1 MDTAS
6 TKSELRKI
14 MKLQRPQSS
23 LGLFEQ
29 LRSLAEKTRATKIG
43 SYSPLENEP
52 DLGTFNNWAAE
63 NLSLYFPRVVQD
75 KLEFAQGPLR
85 AGKFK
90 IMEPTGSAILPSDLD
105 LILIPALAVDVL
117 GNRLGKGKGFYDRW
131 LVDVAST
138 NLFAVVFDSEVL
150 ELVPNEP
157 HDKKVNGIVTPT
169 RLIAI

>member
-6 TKSELRKI
+6 AKSELRKI
-14 MKLQRPQSS
+14 INSQRPQSS

-29 LRSLAEKTRATKIG
+29 LQRLAKKTDATKIA

-52 DLGTFNNWAAE
+52 DLGDFNNWAAE
-63 NLSLYFPRVVQD
+63 SVDLYYPRVVHD
-75 KLEFAQGPLR
+75 RLEFAKGPLR
-85 AGKFK
+85 IGRFE
-90 IMEPTGSAILPSDLD
+90 IMEPTGSAILSSALD
-105 LILIPALAVDVL
+105 LILVPALAADVL

-131 LVDVAST
+131 LEDVASK
-138 NLFAVVFDSEVL
+138 NIFAVVFDSEVL
-150 ELVPNEP
+150 ELVPNDP

>member
-6 TKSELRKI
+6 AKLELRKTLN
-14 MKLQRPQSS
+14 LQRPQSS

-29 LRSLAEKTRATKIG
+29 LRSLAKKTQATKIA

-52 DLGTFNNWAAE
+52 DLEAFNNWAAE
-63 NLSLYFPRVVQD
+63 NLNLYFPRVVQD

-90 IMEPTGSAILPSDLD
+90 IMEPTGSVILPSELD
-105 LILIPALAVDVL
+105 LILIPALAVDAL
-117 GNRLGKGKGFYDRW
+117 GNRLGKGMGFYDRW
-131 LVDVAST
+131 LVDVPST

>member
-6 TKSELRKI
+6 AKSELRKI
-14 MKLQRPQSS
+14 INSQRPQSS
-23 LGLFEQ
+23 IGLFEQ
-29 LRSLAEKTRATKIG
+29 LQSLSKKTDATKIA

-52 DLGTFNNWAAE
+52 DLKSFNDWAAE
-63 NLSLYFPRVVQD
+63 SSSLYFPRVVHD

-90 IMEPTGSAILPSDLD
+90 IMEPTGEAILSSDLD
-105 LILIPALAVDVL
+105 LILVPALAADFL

-131 LVDVAST
+131 LENVASR
-138 NLFAVVFDSEVL
+138 NIFAVVFDSEVL
-150 ELVPNEP
+150 EFVPNDP

>member
-6 TKSELRKI
+6 AKSELRKRI
-14 MKLQRPQSS
+14 NLQRPQSS

-29 LRSLAEKTRATKIG
+29 LRRLAKQTQAIKIA
-43 SYSPLENEP
+43 SFSPLENEP
-52 DLGTFNNWAAE
+52 DLVAFNNWAAE
-63 NLSLYFPRVVQD
+63 NLSLYFPRVIQE

-90 IMEPTGSAILPSDLD
+90 IMEPTGLAIIPSDLD

-131 LVDVAST
+131 LVDVSST

-150 ELVPNEP
+150 ELIPSEP